1 MFQQITY
8 RCEFFKKLERDGKA
22 IKIKFEKPIY
32 VGVPNIGD
40 RATFHQHVDEIFDR
54 RWLTNRGQ
62 CVQEFEARLCEH
74 LGVKHCITMCNATI
88 ALEIAAKAL
97 DLKGEVIIPSMT
109 FIATAHAL
117 QMQGIK
123 PVFADIDR
131 DTYNLDPA
139 AVERMITPETT
150 GIVGVH
156 IYSRPCDIEGLQAV
170 ADKHGVKLM
179 FDAAHA
185 FGCSH
190 KGKMIGNFGECEVF
204 SFHATKFFNTFEGGA
219 IATNNDELAE
229 KTRLMQNFGF
239 KGFDN
244 VIYIGTNGK
253 MNEVCAA
260 MGLVNLDSLDDFLVV
275 YKRNY
280 EAYKRGLAG
289 INGLKLIEF
298 DAAGESSPRYIVVE
312 VGDDYPLSRDE
323 LVEKL
328 HVANVIARKYF
339 WPGCHQMEPYK
350 TLQPEAGLL
359 LPVTE
364 EVAARIVVL
373 PTGTA
378 VDEKTIHKICALCA
392 E

>member
-1 MFQQITY
+1 M
-8 RCEFFKKLERDGKA
+8 
-22 IKIKFEKPIY
+22 KFEKPLH
-32 VGVPNIGD
+32 VGAPNIGD
-40 RATFHQHVDEIFDR
+40 REKFHQCVDEIFDR

-62 CVQEFEARLCEH
+62 CVQEFEARLCEY

-97 DLKGEVIIPSMT
+97 DLKGEVIIPSLT

-131 DTYNLDPA
+131 NTYNLDPS

-150 GIVGVH
+150 GIIGVH
-156 IYSRPCDIEGLQAV
+156 VYSRPCDIDGLQALV
-170 ADKHGVKLM
+170 DKHGLKLM

-190 KGKMIGNFGECEVF
+190 KSQMIGNFGECEVF

-229 KTRLMQNFGF
+229 KIRLMQNFGF
-239 KGFDN
+239 EGVDR

-253 MNEVCAA
+253 MSEISAA
-260 MGLVNLDSLDDFLVV
+260 MGLVNLDSLDEFLLGN
-275 YKRNY
+275 KRNY
-280 EAYKRGLAG
+280 EAYKARLAG
-289 INGLKLIEF
+289 IRGLKLIEF
-298 DAAGESSPRYIVVE
+298 DEVEKCNRQYMVVE

-328 HVANVIARKYF
+328 QEANVIARKYF
-339 WPGCHQMEPYK
+339 WPGCHRMEPYK
-350 TLQPEAGLL
+350 TLKPDAGKI

-364 EVAARIVVL
+364 NVADRIVVL

-378 VDEKTIHKICALCA
+378 VNKEIIDQICGLVR
-392 E
+392 